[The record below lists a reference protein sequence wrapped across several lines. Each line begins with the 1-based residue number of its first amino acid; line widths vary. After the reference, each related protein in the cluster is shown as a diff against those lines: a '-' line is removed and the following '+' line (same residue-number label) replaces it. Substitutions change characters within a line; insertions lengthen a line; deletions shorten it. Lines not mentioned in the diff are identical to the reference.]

1 MLFRVLISLF
11 LSLNAVLFC
20 NGSRCFAAEDR
31 SSTIDQEM
39 KRIKKEQAQI
49 RAERQRVSEDAGK
62 DLKEFSEYRDRTAA
76 RKKSLIS
83 ETDSLKRVAV
93 SYAIKRDSLEALI
106 GGIRLKKRE
115 IDLSQER
122 FRVRMVAA
130 CNRLITTAQQ
140 TPPSISPQF
149 TGAFTFLLND
159 CSSKGVDNL
168 EGLRRLVQIVQ
179 NMEDASS
186 LVQTSQGATPVPE
199 LRGNVNLLRIGSV
212 YEAAADDKSGA
223 CAVWRGID
231 SAYQPVWKLYTDRAT
246 VTAIREAINIREGKT
261 LPAFTTLP
269 FGKASRKEM
278 KQ

>member
-1 MLFRVLISLF
+1 MRKGQLSPQAWFLLSTGIVL
-11 LSLNAVLFC
+11 
-20 NGSRCFAAEDR
+20 AALV
-31 SSTIDQEM
+31 TGLCLLGAFVYYLPVI
-39 KRIKKEQAQI
+39 
-49 RAERQRVSEDAGK
+49 
-62 DLKEFSEYRDRTAA
+62 FP
-76 RKKSLIS
+76 
-83 ETDSLKRVAV
+83 
-93 SYAIKRDSLEALI
+93 
-106 GGIRLKKRE
+106 
-115 IDLSQER
+115 
-122 FRVRMVAA
+122 
-130 CNRLITTAQQ
+130 
-140 TPPSISPQF
+140 PPSISPQF